1 MAPDDRLSRQRSGAA
16 ELIATENVLSRKE
29 QKEAPLYAGRV
40 KVHPKAISGTIRQ
53 IKWAVLVVL
62 LAAYYLAPW
71 LRWDRGP
78 GLPDQALLID
88 MSGRRAYFL
97 WIEIWP
103 QELYYMSGL
112 LMMAAFGLFLATS
125 IGGRVWCGY
134 TCPQTVW
141 TDLFM
146 WIERLVEGD
155 RNARM
160 RLDKQKLSASKFGK
174 RLLKHSVWLV
184 ISVLTGGAW
193 ILYFGDAPTIVR
205 EFVTGE
211 AGVGVYFF
219 TGLFTATTYML
230 AGLAREQVCTYMCPW
245 PRFQAAL
252 LDEDSLVVTYQPWRG
267 EPRGKHKKGAS
278 WDGRGD
284 CIDCK
289 QCVAVCPTGI
299 DIRDG
304 IQLEC
309 IGCGLCIDA
318 CNAVMEKV
326 DRPRGLIAFETERRQ
341 IALNAGRKADPP
353 RVIRP
358 RLFVYLAL
366 IAGIGSA
373 VLFGL
378 ATRSTL
384 DITVLHDRNP
394 LFVTLSDGSIRNG
407 YTIKILNKARETRN
421 FALVLETPPGA
432 ALSAIGAD
440 QADAGTPVVFTIP
453 SNSVAS
459 RQVYVQVPRAQ
470 LEGDVT
476 DIVFVLSD
484 LGGGETVRYESS
496 FRGPR

>member
-1 MAPDDRLSRQRSGAA
+1 MAPDNRISGMT
-16 ELIATENVLSRKE
+16 ELVSTEDVLSRKE
-29 QKEAPLYAGRV
+29 QKEGPLYAGRV
-40 KVHPKAISGTIRQ
+40 NVYPKSVSGPVRR
-53 IKWAVLVVL
+53 IKWTVLIVL
-62 LAAYYLAPW
+62 LAGYYLAPW

-88 MSGRRAYFL
+88 MTGRRAYFL

-103 QELYYMSGL
+103 QELYYMAGL
-112 LMMAAFGLFLATS
+112 LMIAAFGLFLATS

-146 WIERLVEGD
+146 WIERLIEGD

-160 RLDKQKLSASKFGK
+160 RLDKQKLSFAKTGRK
-174 RLLKHSVWLV
+174 LLKHSAWLL
-184 ISVLTGGAW
+184 ISLMTGGAW
-193 ILYFGDAPTIVR
+193 IMYFKDAPTVLQ
-205 EFVTGE
+205 EFVTGQ

-219 TGLFTATTYML
+219 TGLFSAMTYL
-230 AGLAREQVCTYMCPW
+230 LGGLAREQVCTYMCPW

-252 LDEDSLVVTYQPWRG
+252 MDEDSLVVTYQKWRG
-267 EPRGKHKKGAS
+267 EPRGKHKKGDS
-278 WDGRGD
+278 WDDRGD

-309 IGCGLCIDA
+309 IGCGLCVDA
-318 CNAVMEKV
+318 CNTVMDRV
-326 DRPRGLIAFETERRQ
+326 DRPHGLISFDTERRQ
-341 IALNAGRKADPP
+341 IALNAGAKADPP

-366 IAGIGSA
+366 ILVIGAG
-373 VLFGL
+373 VLTGL

-407 YTIKILNKARETRN
+407 YTIKILNKSREARRFT
-421 FALVLETPPGA
+421 LTLDTPSGA
-432 ALSAIGAD
+432 VLSAIGTE
-440 QADAGTPVVFTIP
+440 QAEPGAPVVFTIP
-453 SNSVAS
+453 SNAVAGH
-459 RQVYVQVPRAQ
+459 Q
-470 LEGDVT
+470 
-476 DIVFVLSD
+476 VFVQLPSD
-484 LGGGETVRYESS
+484 LLESDAMDVAFVLTEDAGGESVRYVSS
-496 FRGPR
+496 FRGPS